1 MPDPNENRT
10 QRKRIGELLVDG
22 GYVTPGQVEHALQ
35 IQDTKNERIGNILID
50 LGYLSEEKF
59 VDFLSSMPGIASIE
73 LSACEIEKEILD
85 LVPSDLARRLELVPI
100 GKLGN
105 TLTVGMVCPL
115 DDVGRANLEDALDLK
130 IRPVLCSRTAL
141 LKAFDRYYG
150 QSDEAVL
157 AEGDLSGLEGPMKL
171 RRVAKLVEEIED
183 LPTLPDILNRVTA
196 VANDPDSSAS
206 DMAKVIAT
214 DGSLSA
220 KVLRLANSP
229 AYGFSREISDIQQ
242 AIALLGFRETQ
253 ALAVTVSIFD
263 HLIDRTVLDF
273 REYWKHSYACATLA
287 KLISFSQKAGGKE
300 YAFIS
305 GLLHDIGKV
314 LLAMEMRAKHKDAY
328 ELHVDTGIPIL
339 EAEEKVMGITHAEA
353 GYLLAE
359 HWLLP
364 TAVAKAIRY
373 HHSPNM
379 EPESAGPATTVY
391 LADLFCKAE
400 LHHLEDIE
408 EFYGDV
414 PNALGVLGIS
424 EDVFRKILRAYRG
437 MASQI
442 MTI

>member
-1 MPDPNENRT
+1 MPDSTEDRT
-10 QRKRIGELLVDG
+10 KRKRIGELLVDG
-22 GYVTPGQVEHALQ
+22 GYVTPGQVEHALE
-35 IQDTKNERIGNILID
+35 IQDTKKERIGNILID
-50 LGYLSEEKF
+50 LGYLTEEKF
-59 VDFLSSMPGIASIE
+59 VEFLSSMPGTASVE

-115 DDVGRANLEDALDLK
+115 DDVGRRNLEDALDLK
-130 IRPVLCSRTAL
+130 IRAVLCSRTAL

-150 QSDEAVL
+150 DSDDYATKKR
-157 AEGDLSGLEGPMKL
+157 LSGLEGPMKL

-183 LPTLPDILNRVTA
+183 LPTLPYILSRVTA
-196 VANDPDSSAS
+196 VVNDPESSAS
-206 DMAKVIAT
+206 DLANVIAT

-229 AYGFSREISDIQQ
+229 AYGFSREISDIKQ

-253 ALAVTVSIFD
+253 ALAITVSVFD
-263 HLIDRTVLDF
+263 HLIDRSALDF
-273 REYWKHSYACATLA
+273 REYWRHSYACATLA
-287 KLISFSQKAGGKE
+287 KLISFSQKVDGKE

-314 LLAMEMRAKHKDAY
+314 VLAMKMRGKQKEAY
-328 ELHVDTGIPIL
+328 ELHSDTGILSL

-353 GYLLAE
+353 GFLLAE

-373 HHSPNM
+373 HHSPDLD
-379 EPESAGPATTVY
+379 PESSGPATTIY
-391 LADLFCKAE
+391 LADLFSKAE
-400 LHHLEDIE
+400 LHQLENIE
-408 EFYGDV
+408 KFYGDV
-414 PNALGVLGIS
+414 PDALDTLGIS
-424 EDVFRKILRAYRG
+424 EDVFRKILKAFRG

-442 MTI
+442 KTI